1 MSESSANEIRPPL
14 FRALGRHEPPLY
26 ADINGE
32 TFRRERILKHDSW
45 AATAVYASSTG
56 QRVACKWNRTAPI
69 FGIPTRWLGRR
80 LAQREEMILKLMGT
94 IEGFPMWM
102 GPVTV
107 AGQPAPNAVSHLWID
122 GETFRPSAKVGD
134 DFFPKLA
141 TMIAAL
147 HIRDI
152 AYVDLAKWE
161 NIIVGANGAPHLI
174 DFQIH
179 YAHPRGWPFRPWL
192 VWLQESDRYHLLKH
206 WRRCRPDQLD
216 AADLAL
222 ARYRPWILRVAHAL
236 GRPLRALRLF
246 LLRMAGVSARPRP
259 DDARA
264 RTPPPSPPQ
273 TGA

>member
-14 FRALGRHEPPLY
+14 FRALGSQDPPLSVEF
-26 ADINGE
+26 NGA
-32 TFRRERILKHDSW
+32 TFVRERILKHDSW

-80 LAQREEMILKLMGT
+80 LARREEMILKLMDG
-94 IEGFPMWM
+94 IEGFPRRI
-102 GPVTV
+102 GPVTI
-107 AGQPAPNAVSHLWID
+107 AGLPAPNAVAHLWIEGD
-122 GETFRPSAKVGD
+122 TFQPTACVDD
-134 DFFPKLA
+134 DFFPRLSA
-141 TMIAAL
+141 MVAAL
-147 HIRDI
+147 HARDI

-161 NIIVGANGAPHLI
+161 NIIVGGNGAPHLI

-179 YAHPRGWPFRPWL
+179 YAHPRGWPLRLWL

-222 ARYRPWILRVAHAL
+222 GRYRPWILRVAHAL
-236 GRPLRALRLF
+236 GRPLRALRLL
-246 LLRMAGVSARPRP
+246 LLRMFGVRIRPGAR
-259 DDARA
+259 
-264 RTPPPSPPQ
+264 
-273 TGA
+273 